1 MTDRPWIV
9 PAAVALGGMA
19 GASARYGVSRLI
31 TVPAGGFPWATL
43 TVNVTGAFAIG
54 LLVAVLTAHRSQS
67 LLLRALLGTGVLG
80 GYTTFSTLS
89 VETDVLVKDGRT
101 GIAIAYIAATL
112 VAGLAAVALG
122 AAAGRRA

>member
-1 MTDRPWIV
+1 MNDRPWTE

-54 LLVAVLTAHRSQS
+54 LLVAVLTAHRSHS

-89 VETDVLVKDGRT
+89 VEADVLVKDGRA
-101 GIAIAYIAATL
+101 GIAIAYIAVTL

>member
-1 MTDRPWIV
+1 MTARPWTV

-19 GASARYGVSRLI
+19 GASARYGVSRLV
-31 TVPAGGFPWATL
+31 TVPADGFPWVTL

-54 LLVAVLTAHRSQS
+54 LLVAVLTARRSQS

-89 VETDVLVKDGRT
+89 VEADVLVKDGRA
-101 GIAIAYIAATL
+101 GIAAAYVAVTL

-122 AAAGRRA
+122 AATGRRA